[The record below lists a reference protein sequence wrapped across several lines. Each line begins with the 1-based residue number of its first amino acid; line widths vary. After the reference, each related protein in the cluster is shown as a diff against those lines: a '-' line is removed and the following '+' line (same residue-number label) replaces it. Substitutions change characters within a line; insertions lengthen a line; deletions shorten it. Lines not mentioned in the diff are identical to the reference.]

1 MMREYLNEPIIAI
14 IAPAGYG
21 KTEEIADAVKCCKGK
36 QLILTH
42 TRAGV
47 AALQNRMKRKQ
58 IDDNQFAIDTIAA
71 FCLKWCK
78 AYPHTAEVTIPDNI
92 SDINYSELYRGTKRI
107 FLQNWAKDII
117 QQSYSGLF
125 IDEYQDC
132 TESQHSIFMEL
143 VNVLPI
149 RIFGD
154 PLQGIFYWVK
164 DDPIV
169 DWNNFQFKVIRPL
182 TKAWRWENSNK
193 ELGLYLRDVRNK
205 LIESLHG
212 KDVSIAVKNKGGCV
226 SVLNTNQWNNGKYV
240 YSIKKY
246 ENIVYLTTISK
257 VQKEFSLHNGGY
269 FQCDEVKDLSDV
281 EKVIE
286 KIESQHNE
294 AKALE
299 LITALQDMINAIR
312 QELKSYINHLSKKD
326 TDFSRIKKYDK
337 LGMLIKNVCK
347 ENSVLSVLQVL
358 NWFAKSEN
366 DKFKIYRKEMFY
378 RIKKIYAYMA
388 EKNISLHEAVNILNN
403 QQYFDIQPFNFS
415 RLSSRTVL
423 TKGLEFDCVIIDARY
438 NMDVRDFYVAMT
450 RAKRYIYI
458 ITDEDVLHFDGIYS
472 EEEIPLDLI

>member
-182 TKAWRWENSNK
+182 N
-193 ELGLYLRDVRNK
+193 
-205 LIESLHG
+205 
-212 KDVSIAVKNKGGCV
+212 
-226 SVLNTNQWNNGKYV
+226 
-240 YSIKKY
+240 
-246 ENIVYLTTISK
+246 
-257 VQKEFSLHNGGY
+257 
-269 FQCDEVKDLSDV
+269 
-281 EKVIE
+281 
-286 KIESQHNE
+286 
-294 AKALE
+294 
-299 LITALQDMINAIR
+299 
-312 QELKSYINHLSKKD
+312 
-326 TDFSRIKKYDK
+326 
-337 LGMLIKNVCK
+337 
-347 ENSVLSVLQVL
+347 
-358 NWFAKSEN
+358 
-366 DKFKIYRKEMFY
+366 
-378 RIKKIYAYMA
+378 
-388 EKNISLHEAVNILNN
+388 
-403 QQYFDIQPFNFS
+403 
-415 RLSSRTVL
+415 
-423 TKGLEFDCVIIDARY
+423 
-438 NMDVRDFYVAMT
+438 
-450 RAKRYIYI
+450 
-458 ITDEDVLHFDGIYS
+458 
-472 EEEIPLDLI
+472 